1 MTARIARGGGATAR
15 RAPARASSGAKRKGK
30 AKQAGLF
37 EHLPISP
44 KTLRKLGTWA
54 FVLALIVIAVATA
67 FAFRLPQQ
75 IGTFIGERVGAA
87 GFAVSR
93 VELRG
98 LNRLN
103 PADVTKTA
111 LDQPSQAMPLIDLD
125 EIRARLIAKY
135 RWIRE
140 VRVHR
145 RLPDTL
151 VVEIEERVPAAI
163 WQHNRQLR
171 LVDGE
176 GVELQALREDALP
189 DLPRLI
195 GPGAQHRL
203 GELNTLLDAAPALR
217 ERFAGATWVSGRRW
231 DVRFKSEETLLLPE
245 GAEEAAAAL
254 RRFAEMNERRGLLG
268 TNFLRFDMR
277 VAGKMIV
284 QLRQTPD
291 GRTPAVAPGPAA
303 SEPPQDLSRTI

>member
-1 MTARIARGGGATAR
+1 MTARTARGAATTA

-30 AKQAGLF
+30 AKQAGLLD
-37 EHLPISP
+37 HLPISP
-44 KTLRKLGTWA
+44 ATLRKLGTWA

-67 FAFRLPQQ
+67 FAFRLPQT
-75 IGTFIGERVGAA
+75 IGTFVGERVGAA

-98 LNRLN
+98 LNRLD
-103 PADVTKTA
+103 PAEVTKTA

-125 EIRARLIAKY
+125 EIRARLIAQY

-151 VVEIEERVPAAI
+151 VVEVEERVPTAI
-163 WQHNRQLR
+163 WQQGDRLR

-176 GVELQALREDALP
+176 GVALQALRADALP
-189 DLPRLI
+189 DLPRLF
-195 GPGAQHRL
+195 GAGTQHRQS
-203 GELNTLLDAAPALR
+203 ELNALFEASPGLR

-231 DVRFKSEETLLLPE
+231 DLRFKTGETLLLPE
-245 GAEEAAAAL
+245 GEREAADAL
-254 RRFAEMNERRGLLG
+254 RRFTEMNERRGLLG
-268 TNFLRFDMR
+268 GNFLRFDMR
-277 VAGKMIV
+277 VGGKMIV
-284 QLRQTPD
+284 QLRQA
-291 GRTPAVAPGPAA
+291 PASGAPAA
-303 SEPPQDLSRTI
+303 SPGQTPAEPPQDLSRTI

>member
-1 MTARIARGGGATAR
+1 MTARIARGGAATTR
-15 RAPARASSGAKRKGK
+15 RNPARASSGAKRKGK
-30 AKQAGLF
+30 AKPAGLLD
-37 EHLPISP
+37 HLPISP

-54 FVLALIVIAVATA
+54 FVLALIVVAVATA

-75 IGTFIGERVGAA
+75 IGTFVGERVGAA
-87 GFAVSR
+87 GFAVTR

-98 LNRLN
+98 LNRLD

-125 EIRARLIAKY
+125 EIHARLIAKY
-135 RWIRE
+135 RWIKE

-151 VVEIEERVPAAI
+151 VVEIEERVPAAV
-163 WQHNRQLR
+163 WQHNRELR

-176 GVELQALREDALP
+176 GVELQALRSDALP
-189 DLPRLI
+189 DLPLVV

-203 GELNTLLDAAPALR
+203 GELNALLDAAANLR
-217 ERFAGATWVSGRRW
+217 DRFAGATWISGRRW
-231 DVRFKSEETLLLPE
+231 DFRFKTGETLLLPE
-245 GAEEAAAAL
+245 GEREAADAL
-254 RRFAEMNERRGLLG
+254 RRFAEMSERRGLLG
-268 TNFLRFDMR
+268 GNFLRFDMR

-291 GRTPAVAPGPAA
+291 ARVPASSPGPAA
-303 SEPPQDLSRTI
+303 GEPPQDLSRTI

>member
-1 MTARIARGGGATAR
+1 MSARIARGNAPAR
-15 RAPARASSGAKRKGK
+15 RAPARASSGTKRKGK
-30 AKQAGLF
+30 AKPAGLLD
-37 EHLPISP
+37 HLPISP
-44 KTLRKLGTWA
+44 RALRKLSIWA
-54 FVLALIVIAVATA
+54 FVLALIVVAVATA
-67 FAFRLPQQ
+67 FAFRIPQQ
-75 IGTFIGERVGAA
+75 IGTFVGDRIGAA
-87 GFAVSR
+87 GFAVTR

-103 PADVTKTA
+103 PSDVTKTA

-125 EIRARLIAKY
+125 EIRARLIARY

-151 VVEIEERVPAAI
+151 VVEIEERVPAAV
-163 WQHNRQLR
+163 WQHGRQLR

-176 GVELQALREDALP
+176 GVELQALRGDALP
-189 DLPRLI
+189 NLPLVV

-203 GELNTLLDAAPALR
+203 GELNVLLDAAPNLR
-217 ERFAGATWVSGRRW
+217 EPLAGATWVSARRW
-231 DVRFKSEETLLLPE
+231 DVRFKSGETLLLPE
-245 GAEEAAAAL
+245 GDEAAAAAL

-268 TNFLRFDMR
+268 SNFLRFDMR
-277 VAGKMIV
+277 IAGKMIV
-284 QLRQTPD
+284 QLRQAPD
-291 GRTPAVAPGPAA
+291 GRVPAAAPGATP

>member
-1 MTARIARGGGATAR
+1 MTTRIARGGTAR
-15 RAPARASSGAKRKGK
+15 RAPARAASGAKRKGK
-30 AKQAGLF
+30 AKQAGLLD
-37 EHLPISP
+37 HLPISP

-54 FVLALIVIAVATA
+54 FVLAVIIVAVATA

-75 IGTFIGERVGAA
+75 IGTFVGERVGAA
-87 GFAVSR
+87 GFAVTR

-111 LDQPSQAMPLIDLD
+111 LDQPSQAIPLIDLD
-125 EIRARLIAKY
+125 EIRDRLIAKY
-135 RWIRE
+135 KWIRE

-151 VVEIEERVPAAI
+151 VVEIEERVPAAV
-163 WQHNRQLR
+163 WQHGRQLQ

-176 GVELQALREDALP
+176 GVELQALRGDALP
-189 DLPRLI
+189 DLPLVV
-195 GPGAQHRL
+195 GAGAQHRL
-203 GELNTLLDAAPALR
+203 GELNSLLDAAANLR
-217 ERFAGATWVSGRRW
+217 ERFAGATWVSARRW
-231 DVRFKSEETLLLPE
+231 DLRFKSGETLLLPE
-245 GAEEAAAAL
+245 GDEAAAAAL

-268 TNFLRFDMR
+268 NNFLRFDMR
-277 VAGKMIV
+277 IAGKMIV
-284 QLRQTPD
+284 QLRQAPD
-291 GRTPAVAPGPAA
+291 GRVPASTPGPAA

>member
-1 MTARIARGGGATAR
+1 MTARIARGGGTATR

-30 AKQAGLF
+30 AKPAGLLD
-37 EHLPISP
+37 HLPISP

-54 FVLALIVIAVATA
+54 FVLALIVVAIATA
-67 FAFRLPQQ
+67 FAFKLPQK
-75 IGTFIGERVGAA
+75 IGTAIGEQVGAA

-103 PADVTKTA
+103 AAEVTKTA

-125 EIRARLIAKY
+125 EIRERLIARY

-163 WQHNRQLR
+163 WQRDRERQLI
-171 LVDGE
+171 DSA
-176 GVELQALREDALP
+176 GVVLPALSGDALP
-189 DLPRLI
+189 NLPTVA
-195 GPGAQHRL
+195 GAGAQHRL
-203 GELNTLLDAAPALR
+203 GELNALLDGAPEMR
-217 ERFAGATWVSGRRW
+217 EHFAGATWISGRRW
-231 DVRFKSEETLLLPE
+231 DVRFKSGETLMLPE
-245 GAEEAAAAL
+245 GEQEAGDAL
-254 RRFAEMNERRGLLG
+254 RRFAEMNGRRGLLG
-268 TNFLRFDMR
+268 SNFLRFDMR
-277 VAGKMIV
+277 IGGKMIV
-284 QLRQTPD
+284 QLRQAPD
-291 GRTPAVAPGPAA
+291 GRVPATAPGPAA